1 MKALHCLVALA
12 GCVATCA
19 QAQLL
24 PDAAARQLVAGPAAP
39 VALVDVLPRTTYSTP
54 REPGHQT
61 YPRVYGGNLAH
72 NPNDRLFN
80 GAYKTDP
87 RLMMGIAI
95 TPTLAFEAGYLNLV
109 DLGFHPINER
119 DPEDTTGAIGQQGF
133 NTHLAAKIT
142 RPLSER
148 LSAYGKLGI
157 AHSEQRIGNSK
168 GVDVGLYTGVGAKY
182 KVSERVTV
190 DGAFENHGHAAER
203 WHKQTNSSSSV
214 KARMNMGF

>member
-1 MKALHCLVALA
+1 MKALHSMFALA
-12 GCVATCA
+12 GLAAAGA
-19 QAQLL
+19 QAQ
-24 PDAAARQLVAGPAAP
+24 PVDAPAAP

-54 REPGHQT
+54 RAPGHQS
-61 YPRVYGGNLAH
+61 YPHIYGGNLAH

-87 RLMMGIAI
+87 RLIMGIAI
-95 TPTLAFEAGYLNLV
+95 TPTLAFEAGYLNLL
-109 DLGFHPINER
+109 DLGFHQVNER

-157 AHSEQRIGNSK
+157 ARSEQRIGVLK

-182 KVSERVTV
+182 QVSERVTV

-203 WHKQTNSSSSV
+203 WDKQTNSSSSV
-214 KARMNMGF
+214 KAKLNMGF

>member
-1 MKALHCLVALA
+1 MKPVLCLLCAALLA
-12 GCVATCA
+12 GGAA
-19 QAQLL
+19 QAQMVER
-24 PDAAARQLVAGPAAP
+24 PPAP
-39 VALVDVLPRTTYSTP
+39 VALADVLPRTTYSTP

-61 YPRVYGGNLAH
+61 YPRIYGGNLAH
-72 NPNDRLFN
+72 NPNDRIFD
-80 GAYKTDP
+80 GMYKTDP

-95 TPTLAFEAGYLNLV
+95 TPTLAFEAGYINLV
-109 DLGFHPINER
+109 DLGFHPVNER

-133 NTHLAAKIT
+133 NLHLAAKVT

-157 AHSEQRIGNSK
+157 AHSEQRIGDLK

-182 KVSERVTV
+182 KVSERVSI

-203 WHKQTNSSSSV
+203 WYKQTNSSSSV
-214 KARMNMGF
+214 KARLNMGF